1 MAFQMIVTILVGTF
15 LGRFIDTKTNSKFP
29 VFTLIG
35 ILGGIALSLFRV
47 FQSLKQKK

>member
-15 LGRFIDTKTNSKFP
+15 LGRFIDAKTNLKFP